1 MPSFFSF
8 LPWRRPGVPGGI
20 TKLAWPRWPRAGST
34 VATTTCR
41 LAMPPLVMKTFWPF
55 RTQSSPSRTARV
67 RRLET
72 SDPAPGSVTANAPT
86 LGSAGV
92 PNSSGVQRV
101 TCSGVPLAIR
111 ATRGRPLPK
120 MAREMPAQPQQS
132 SSTSSGWRMPVSSSP
147 IIR

>member
-1 MPSFFSF
+1 
-8 LPWRRPGVPGGI
+8 
-20 TKLAWPRWPRAGST
+20 
-34 VATTTCR
+34 
-41 LAMPPLVMKTFWPF
+41 MPPLVMKTFWPF

-72 SDPAPGSVTANAPT
+72 SEPAPGSVTANAPT

-111 ATRGRPLPK
+111 ATSGSPLPK
-120 MAREMPAQPQQS
+120 MPREMPAQPQQS

-147 IIR
+147 IMR

>member
-1 MPSFFSF
+1 
-8 LPWRRPGVPGGI
+8 
-20 TKLAWPRWPRAGST
+20 
-34 VATTTCR
+34 
-41 LAMPPLVMKTFWPF
+41 MPPLVMKTFWPF

-92 PNSSGVQRV
+92 PNSSGVQRA

-111 ATRGRPLPK
+111 ATSGSPLPK